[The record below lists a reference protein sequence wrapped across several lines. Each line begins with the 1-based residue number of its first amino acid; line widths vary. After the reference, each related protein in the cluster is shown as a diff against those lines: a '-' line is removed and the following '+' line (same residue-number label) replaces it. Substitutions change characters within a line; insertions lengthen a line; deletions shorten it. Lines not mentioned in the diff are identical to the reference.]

1 MRTFPLRI
9 GTPDGLLF
17 EGEVQRIVC
26 RSITGD
32 LAILAG
38 HCNFC
43 TALGMGEAHVILEN
57 GTSRSAACIGGM
69 LTVMD
74 GNCSLLAT
82 TWEWKEDINEER
94 AQAARKRAEEMIAK
108 GGHPLL
114 AADAQFGTA
123 ANDVDMVN
131 GAWNLERL
139 AGVYADFVDRY
150 QPVLDALQRTLAE
163 QDAARLNVQNGQK
176 ITVQAGEAAI
186 ALPVQII
193 DYLPAGYIGYPVGLA
208 PTVSLA
214 EPVSVAVGV

>member
-82 TWEWKEDINEER
+82 TWEWQEDIDADRAGKAKER
-94 AQAARKRAEEMIAK
+94 AQEKLAQGGLSDKEYKIVEAK
-108 GGHPLL
+108 
-114 AADAQFGTA
+114 
-123 ANDVDMVN
+123 
-131 GAWNLERL
+131 
-139 AGVYADFVDRY
+139 
-150 QPVLDALQRTLAE
+150 LQRALV
-163 QDAARLNVQNGQK
+163 RLSVKSEGIMKEDSFAWKMVFKVRLFFLCIKVCGHQ
-176 ITVQAGEAAI
+176 
-186 ALPVQII
+186 
-193 DYLPAGYIGYPVGLA
+193 YIGLCYCEKNRKLSPMIYFRL
-208 PTVSLA
+208 
-214 EPVSVAVGV
+214 